1 MAHYA
6 IGDIQ
11 GCFAEF
17 QALLAHIGFNPGADT
32 LWLTGD
38 LVNRGP
44 QSLATL
50 RWVKQHESSM
60 QTVLGNHDLHLLAL
74 AYGYG
79 RLKRSDTVNDILN
92 APDRLAL
99 IDWLRAQPLL
109 LHNHSHALVHAGLW
123 PQWNITTAQTLAAE
137 VEAAIRQP
145 NPAGFFAH
153 MYGNTPLQYHPEHS
167 GIERL
172 RFTTNVL
179 TRLRALTLDGDM
191 DFDFKATLA
200 DMPSHLRAWFDAP
213 ERQHR
218 SHTVVFG
225 HWSALGLYQ
234 NKDALGLDTGAL
246 WGGTLTAA
254 NLNSGQIHQ
263 VASQSRLNWAKAR

>member
-109 LHNHSHALVHAGLW
+109 LHNHSHALVHAVFGRDI
-123 PQWNITTAQTLAAE
+123 PVVQGTALCM
-137 VEAAIRQP
+137 
-145 NPAGFFAH
+145 G
-153 MYGNTPLQYHPEHS
+153 
-167 GIERL
+167 
-172 RFTTNVL
+172 VL
-179 TRLRALTLDGDM
+179 
-191 DFDFKATLA
+191 F
-200 DMPSHLRAWFDAP
+200 
-213 ERQHR
+213 
-218 SHTVVFG
+218 VVFNLLVDAACL
-225 HWSALGLYQ
+225 ALDPRHAQ
-234 NKDALGLDTGAL
+234 KV
-246 WGGTLTAA
+246 AA
-254 NLNSGQIHQ
+254 
-263 VASQSRLNWAKAR
+263 

>member
-99 IDWLRAQPLL
+99 IDWLRAQGDDFAAVGIGLL
-109 LHNHSHALVHAGLW
+109 LDRRRVANGEEPDW
-123 PQWNITTAQTLAAE
+123 
-137 VEAAIRQP
+137 
-145 NPAGFFAH
+145 
-153 MYGNTPLQYHPEHS
+153 
-167 GIERL
+167 
-172 RFTTNVL
+172 
-179 TRLRALTLDGDM
+179 
-191 DFDFKATLA
+191 
-200 DMPSHLRAWFDAP
+200 SHLSDD
-213 ERQHR
+213 E
-218 SHTVVFG
+218 
-225 HWSALGLYQ
+225 
-234 NKDALGLDTGAL
+234 
-246 WGGTLTAA
+246 
-254 NLNSGQIHQ
+254 
-263 VASQSRLNWAKAR
+263 ASPLR